1 MSAPHPTATAAQIV
15 AVVAAIVAVTLDDMA
30 VGPRYMPDPAIPN
43 LQEST
48 GLLLFRPNQELTLQ
62 LLVMSFA
69 ALTVFVTAAVFAH
82 TAPKD
87 PPSGLK
93 WVGCLAL
100 VPGVALTIG
109 VVDVFVVT
117 GAIAYLAWQAA
128 LGTAFL
134 MTTALAHSQSTNP
147 HVRGER
153 SVL

>member
-1 MSAPHPTATAAQIV
+1 MSGTHPTALAAQIV
-15 AVVAAIVAVTLDDMA
+15 AVTAAILAVALDHMA
-30 VGPRYMPDPAIPN
+30 VGPTYTPDPAIPN

-48 GLLLFRPNQELTLQ
+48 GLLLFRPNQELTLR

-69 ALTVFVTAAVFAH
+69 ALTIFVTAAVFAH
-82 TAPKD
+82 TAPQD

-100 VPGVALTIG
+100 VPGVALIIG

-117 GAIAYLAWQAA
+117 GAIADLAWQAA
-128 LGTAFL
+128 VGTAFL
-134 MTTALAHSQSTNP
+134 VTTAFAHSQSTNP

-153 SVL
+153 SVF